1 MSYTEQGS
9 EDEADSGTEFNADDE
24 DDEDEPKKTGRTRK
38 LAKRGE
44 SKEEEDD
51 HPAEQRFTKKTGAKK
66 KTTTATAADSPVIS
80 HFTQKM
86 LENPTKKMAAM
97 KKSASLDSDS
107 EDEYRNVRGERST
120 SAKFEVSVFTA

>member
-51 HPAEQRFTKKTGAKK
+51 HPAEQRLAKK